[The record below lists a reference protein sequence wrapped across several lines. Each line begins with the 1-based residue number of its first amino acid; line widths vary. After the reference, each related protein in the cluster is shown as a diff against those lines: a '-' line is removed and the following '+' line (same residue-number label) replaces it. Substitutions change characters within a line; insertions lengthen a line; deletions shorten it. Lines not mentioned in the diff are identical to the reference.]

1 MMRLQTFQLP
11 HQRRFF
17 PQRRIFPAQQP
28 REQIQRRRQRPS
40 RLKAQTIVQI
50 PAQRLTE
57 KMPAPIRPRLIQQPE
72 NALIR
77 PNQQMLPVVQKRKRI
92 AGHAARPPAC
102 HTPRFIQRHIRVFHQ
117 MRSGRQPRPAC
128 ANHRNFRFLHHHPIR
143 LPRASRYLINI
154 YFNRHR
160 VYGFATHRLLSI
172 AR

>member
-92 AGHAARPPAC
+92 AGHAARPPA
-102 HTPRFIQRHIRVFHQ
+102 T
-117 MRSGRQPRPAC
+117 RPASYNATSACSTKC
-128 ANHRNFRFLHHHPIR
+128 AAADNPAQPAPITAILGFFIIIQSGCR
-143 LPRASRYLINI
+143 KRAVI
-154 YFNRHR
+154 
-160 VYGFATHRLLSI
+160 
-172 AR
+172 